1 MTLRG
6 KGHCSGTPSDY
17 TDKCGSVGTEEKRKE
32 NPAMGREEAPVLAMS
47 SQGRGDDP
55 EV

>member
-1 MTLRG
+1 MTLGG
-6 KGHCSGTPSDY
+6 KDRCSGTPSAY
-17 TDKCGSVGTEEKRKE
+17 IDKCGSVGTEEKRKE

-55 EV
+55 EI